1 MSIFG
6 LDSIRYGTSS
16 TSLKNDKEYEQHEEE
31 QEVLEEAL
39 RMQRQTQQQRNEM
52 TQVIVTADGKN
63 KVQVKTTVSQDLA
76 QERERE
82 KEKQKKVNIQRKPI
96 QSDNS
101 TVQLRDFPRSLTLM
115 ARQMFPD
122 AQSNTKA
129 VAALMYANRDM
140 NSTFDYDDVP
150 EDVIE
155 LAARCDTFRNQE
167 NIVRNLQKLDS
178 IVHSL
183 VNGEEVLLYA
193 ISYLIYDRLGFRQD
207 SPVNPADTNF
217 NVKGMNYLQD
227 NLMQATARY
236 KKEREYNEGR
246 PL

>member
-16 TSLKNDKEYEQHEEE
+16 ASLKNDKEYEQHEEE

-63 KVQVKTTVSQDLA
+63 KVQVKTTVSQDLT
-76 QERERE
+76 QERE
-82 KEKQKKVNIQRKPI
+82 KEKQKKVNIQRKSI

-101 TVQLRDFPRSLTLM
+101 TVQLRDFTRSLTLM

-140 NSTFDYDDVP
+140 NSAFDYDDVP

-183 VNGEEVLLYA
+183 VGGEEVLLYA